1 MQAATSHS
9 IAYQGEFSDPVRGAQ
24 SVFRAVMDATARPG
38 SIHQLADLCTPP
50 APLTAS
56 AAAIIATL
64 ADAET
69 PVWLD
74 SALARSE
81 AVRDWIVFHT
91 GAPVTVHQ
99 DEASFALVAAP
110 QSLAA
115 LNGFSLGTQ
124 EYPDRST
131 TLILQVSDLTKG
143 AALVLEG
150 PGVNGT
156 ASIAPSPM
164 PLHFAAQWRD
174 NRAGF
179 PRGVDLILAG
189 PGCVAALPRTTRL
202 AQREA

>member
-1 MQAATSHS
+1 MQNATPHS
-9 IAYQGEFSDPVRGAQ
+9 IAFEGGFADPVRGAQ
-24 SVFRAVMDATARPG
+24 SVFRAVMDAMARPG
-38 SIHQLADLCTPP
+38 SIHEVADLCTPP

-56 AAAIIATL
+56 AAAIISTL

-74 SALARSE
+74 PPLAHSE

-91 GAPVTVHQ
+91 GAAVTTHQ
-99 DEASFALVAAP
+99 DEAGFALVAAP
-110 QSLAA
+110 QGLAA

-131 TLILQVSDLTKG
+131 TLILQVSDM
-143 AALVLEG
+143 AAGETLVLEG
-150 PGVNGT
+150 PGVKVT
-156 ASIAPSPM
+156 TSIAPAPM
-164 PLHFAAQWRD
+164 PPHFAAQWRD

-202 AQREA
+202 VQREA